1 MAASP
6 VLAYPMFINT
16 STFVHLSCRIAS
28 LSFSVCRICVLSFS
42 MQSFQSLARPC
53 RHTCRCLSRRATTIR
68 NFHETAAS
76 QSGHSRWSTIK
87 HDKAKADA
95 SKNKARSV
103 FAQEIATASK
113 LFGGDPNAN
122 PRLADLI
129 VKAKRSGF
137 AKASIEAAIARGQG
151 RSLSGAALEAVTIE
165 AMLPNNVGVV
175 IDCETDSRLRTL
187 ADLRVIVKQHGGNAT
202 PTGYLFTKKGRIIFA
217 NKDGVG
223 VDEVFEQALEAGALD
238 VVEDS
243 EGRVVVY
250 TEPNETKSTGESLSA
265 ALGLDIASSEIVS
278 DANEDTKV
286 ALSSD
291 EATQEL
297 IKFAD
302 AVQEKESGVQ
312 GIYMNVTQGAIDEGA
327 WAELQSRITA

>member
-1 MAASP
+1 MMMPHLHA
-6 VLAYPMFINT
+6 LAPQMFEAR
-16 STFVHLSCRIAS
+16 CDRPPS
-28 LSFSVCRICVLSFS
+28 LSHSVSFLFRLSRLYSVLFVV
-42 MQSFQSLARPC
+42 MQSYQSLARPG
-53 RHTCRCLSRRATTIR
+53 RPTASRSFHQATTC
-68 NFHETAAS
+68 
-76 QSGHSRWSTIK
+76 QSGHSRWSKIK
-87 HDKAKADA
+87 HDKAKVDS

-113 LFGGDPNAN
+113 LFGGDPNFN

-129 VKAKRSGF
+129 VKANRSGF
-137 AKASIEAAIARGQG
+137 AKASIEAAVARGQG
-151 RSLSGAALEAVTIE
+151 RSVNGAALETVTLE

-187 ADLRVIVKQHGGNAT
+187 ADLRVIIKQHGGNAT

-223 VDEVFEQALEAGALD
+223 VDDVFEPALEAGALD
-238 VVEDS
+238 VDEDG
-243 EGRVVVY
+243 EGRVLVY
-250 TEPNETKSTGESLSA
+250 TEPTDTKSTGETLST
-265 ALGLDIASSEIVS
+265 ALGLDIASSEIIS

-286 ALSSD
+286 ALSNA

-297 IKFAD
+297 VKFAD
-302 AVQEKESGVQ
+302 AIQDKENGVQ
-312 GIYMNVTQGAIDEGA
+312 GIYMNVTQGTLEEGA